1 MYLTGLGAL
10 TSPLV
15 DGTGS
20 PGANSAA
27 AAVTVFVNGTPVS
40 TSNFYAG
47 AGVQFPGLYQINF
60 TVPATLPTTGSVPLA
75 IQTPDA
81 FHDQISLAVQ

>member
-27 AAVTVFVNGTPVS
+27 AAVTVFVNGTQVP

-60 TVPATLPTTGSVPLA
+60 TVPATLATTGAVPVA